1 MTRRY
6 PVARDAP
13 NPTERAVSAAGARPG
28 SATSGTVEP
37 DVGFLSALLRHSSD
51 AAIVVHS
58 THGVVYASPAIAE
71 VLGVPPDRFLGR
83 MASDWIH
90 PDDVPSVIAHREA
103 ATVTG
108 HAGPIIIRGRHADDT
123 WRSFEAEWWQPD
135 DTTIDGTILHF
146 RDVSEREAAR
156 AAADRSE
163 ARLNALLLEAADV
176 VFVLPR
182 DGSGLTYVSPSVTRV
197 MGWPAEEAGEMR
209 WAEVIHPEHLPR
221 WIDAV
226 RSAYAEA
233 HGTQRIEIR
242 ALHRDGS
249 WRWLDATLLNRTDD
263 PLIDGVILH
272 FHDVTARHLAEQEL
286 ARRAL
291 HDDLTGLP
299 NRALLVD
306 RLQNALGRAAR
317 DATMV
322 AVFYCDMDHFKHV
335 NDSIGHRAADDLLRE
350 VARRLGQVVRAGDTV
365 ARLHGDEFVVCADEI
380 ESLDEVRALGERIR
394 IDLSAPFQIADRE
407 VHVSVSVGVAIGST
421 VEDAEELLERADA
434 AMYVAK
440 ADGRDR
446 LAIYD
451 QTVRDRELSI
461 LAIRNDLRR
470 AVDES
475 ELCLHYQ
482 PVYDLASGRIV
493 GTEALVRWLH
503 PEHGLMPPSEFI
515 PVAEESG
522 AIVAL
527 GAWVLETA
535 AAQARAWGF
544 GTTRDA
550 TMWVNVSPR
559 QLIRPEIV
567 DVFTSTIA
575 ESGAPPAAIGL
586 EVTETANIESQPA
599 LAARLARLRALGC
612 SIAIDDFGT
621 GYSSLLYL
629 RRYAADTIKIDRSFI
644 AGLGT
649 NRDDSAIVTSV
660 RLLAEMLGLRVVAE
674 GVETLE
680 QLDALRGIGCQHA
693 SGYLLA
699 EPAAP
704 EVIEPLLDRVLA
716 V

>member
-1 MTRRY
+1 MTA
-6 PVARDAP
+6 PSPGHDA
-13 NPTERAVSAAGARPG
+13 VAAGEF
-28 SATSGTVEP
+28 EP
-37 DVGFLSALLRHSSD
+37 DAAYLAALLRHSSD
-51 AAIVVHS
+51 AAVVIS
-58 THGVVYASPAIAE
+58 PDRGVVYASPAIVE
-71 VLGVPPDRFLGR
+71 VLGVPPERFVGR

-90 PDDVPSVIAHREA
+90 PDDVPAVIAHREA
-103 ATVTG
+103 AAVTG
-108 HAGPIIIRGRHADDT
+108 HAGPIIIRGRHADES

-135 DTTIDGTILHF
+135 GAIDGTILHF
-146 RDVSEREAAR
+146 RDVSAREEAR
-156 AAADRSE
+156 ADAARSE

-182 DGSGLTYVSPSVTRV
+182 DGSNLTYVSPSVTRV
-197 MGWPAEEAGEMR
+197 MGWRVDQSAQMR
-209 WAEVIHPEHLPR
+209 WDQVIHPEHLPR
-221 WIDAV
+221 WIETV
-226 RSAYAEA
+226 RSIYAQEDS
-233 HGTQRIEIR
+233 TQRVEIR
-242 ALHRDGS
+242 ALHRDGT
-249 WRWLDATLLNRTDD
+249 WRWLDATLLNRTTD

-317 DATMV
+317 AGEMV

-350 VARRLGQVVRAGDTV
+350 VAHRLGQVVRAGDTV
-365 ARLHGDEFVVCADEI
+365 ARLHGDEFVICAEEI
-380 ESLDEVRALGERIR
+380 DSLDEVRVLGERIR
-394 IDLSAPFQIADRE
+394 SDLSEPFRIADHDVR
-407 VHVSVSVGVAIGST
+407 VSVSVGIAIGT
-421 VEDAEELLERADA
+421 VAQDAEELLERADA

-440 ADGRDR
+440 SDGRDR

-451 QTVRDRELSI
+451 QTVRDRELSL

-482 PVYDLASGRIV
+482 PVFDLSTGAVV

-515 PVAEESG
+515 PVAEDSG
-522 AIVAL
+522 AIVQL
-527 GAWVLETA
+527 GEWVLRTA
-535 AAQARAWGF
+535 AEQARRWGF

-550 TMWVNVSPR
+550 RMWVNISPR
-559 QLIRPEIV
+559 QLVRPEIV
-567 DVFTSTIA
+567 DEFTVAIE
-575 ESGAPPAAIGL
+575 ESGLPAAAIGL
-586 EVTETANIESQPA
+586 EVTETANIESLPA

-612 SIAIDDFGT
+612 SVAIDDFGT

-649 NRDDSAIVTSV
+649 NRDDSAIVSAV
-660 RLLAEMLGLRVVAE
+660 RILAEMLGLKVVAE
-674 GVETLE
+674 GVETPE
-680 QLDALRGIGCQHA
+680 QLEALRAVGCDHA
-693 SGYLLA
+693 SGFLLA
-699 EPAAP
+699 MPAPAS
-704 EVIEPLLDRVLA
+704 EIEPLLDVPLND
-716 V
+716 

>member
-1 MTRRY
+1 MSA
-6 PVARDAP
+6 PSPGPDVVAA
-13 NPTERAVSAAGARPG
+13 
-28 SATSGTVEP
+28 SGLEP
-37 DVGFLSALLRHSSD
+37 DAAYLAALLRHSSD
-51 AAIVVHS
+51 AAVVIHPQR
-58 THGVVYASPAIAE
+58 GVVYASPAIVG
-71 VLGVPPDRFLGR
+71 VLGVESARFVGR
-83 MASDWIH
+83 MASDWVH
-90 PDDVPSVIAHREA
+90 PDDVPAVIAHREA
-103 ATVTG
+103 AAATG
-108 HAGPIIIRGRHADDT
+108 HAGPIVIRGLHADHT

-135 DTTIDGTILHF
+135 SAVDGTILHF
-146 RDVSEREAAR
+146 RDVSAREEAR

-182 DGSGLTYVSPSVTRV
+182 EGSDLTYVSPSVTRV
-197 MGWPAEEAGEMR
+197 MGWPVDQAADLR
-209 WAEVIHPEHLPR
+209 WNQVVHPDHLPR
-221 WIDAV
+221 WLETV
-226 RSAYAEA
+226 RSVYAQEHA
-233 HGTQRIEIR
+233 TQRIEIR

-249 WRWLDATLLNRTDD
+249 WRWLDATLLNRTAD

-317 DATMV
+317 AGEMV

-365 ARLHGDEFVVCADEI
+365 ARLHGDEFVVCADAI
-380 ESLDEVRALGERIR
+380 DSLDEVRILGERIR
-394 IDLSAPFQIADRE
+394 SDLAEPFRIADHE
-407 VHVSVSVGVAIGST
+407 VRVSVSVGVAIGIDDQ
-421 VEDAEELLERADA
+421 DAEALLERADA

-440 ADGRDR
+440 SDGRDR

-451 QTVRDRELSI
+451 QTVRDRELSL

-482 PVYDLASGRIV
+482 PVYDLVSGTIV
-493 GTEALVRWLH
+493 GTEALVRWQH

-522 AIVAL
+522 AIVQL
-527 GAWVLETA
+527 GEWVLRTA
-535 AAQARAWGF
+535 AEQARRWGF

-550 TMWVNVSPR
+550 RMWVNMSPR
-559 QLIRPEIV
+559 QLVRPEVV
-567 DVFTSTIA
+567 DEFTLIIE
-575 ESGAPPAAIGL
+575 ESGVPAGAIGL

-599 LAARLARLRALGC
+599 LASRLARLRAYGC
-612 SIAIDDFGT
+612 PIAIDDFGT

-649 NRDDSAIVTSV
+649 NRDDSAIVTAV
-660 RLLAEMLGLRVVAE
+660 QLLAGMLDLKVVAE
-674 GVETLE
+674 GVETPE
-680 QLDALRGIGCQHA
+680 QLDTLRSVGCDHA

-699 EPAAP
+699 KPAPAA
-704 EVIEPLLDRVLA
+704 EIEPLLDAPLTR
-716 V
+716 